1 MNVNELTL
9 GDVAEV
15 EELSGQPLAALGD
28 SNAPKGKLMVALA
41 WIIKRKEDPKFTYE
55 HAKKLTMDEIEGL
68 FDENPTQTG

>member
-28 SNAPKGKLMVALA
+28 ANAPKGKLMIAIA

-55 HAKKLTMDEIEGL
+55 HAKRLTMDEIESL
-68 FDENPTQTG
+68 FEVDPTQTD